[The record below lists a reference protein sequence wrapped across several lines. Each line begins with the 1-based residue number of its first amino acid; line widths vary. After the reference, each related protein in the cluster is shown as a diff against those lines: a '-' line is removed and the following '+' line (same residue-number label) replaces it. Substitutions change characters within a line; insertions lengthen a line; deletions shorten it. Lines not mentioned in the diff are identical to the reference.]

1 MMRTLFPPIFP
12 FRSFG
17 LAVLTVLLGMPAV
30 LSAQES
36 GPLVDLLV
44 RKGLINDQEA
54 EEIRAELV
62 KEFTSN
68 VPAGKLNLNSALS
81 EFKLSGDI
89 RLRHQVETQAPQN
102 GVVSN
107 ERVRERFRF
116 RFNGDAMLQKGWGA
130 GFAFETAPASDSGN
144 QTFQDGGSDYGLY
157 LSRAYL
163 SYQPNANWMF
173 VGGKQRNPIYTT
185 DLAWDSDINP
195 QGVSEVFR
203 HFLAGKDTVE
213 LRALQSIVDDR
224 AESGFGPGSR
234 DAWQFLQQLVYTRW
248 FGEDAIGNQSNS
260 VILAPG
266 YSIYN
271 QSLLDGLDN
280 ETAFNGSTRG
290 LSLLTF
296 AGEVNWANVAGAG
309 TQLKVYWE
317 GSYNLEAQRR
327 VRQVYGLSGASKDA
341 FAWLAGIGYAY
352 GSGKVQGDYS
362 LRLDYRRIGLGAIDP
377 NTSDSDFAFGNLNQQ
392 GIKFA
397 GSYNL
402 TDFANLNVT
411 YFYTSDIRETLFQSS
426 VAKLDHSQTL
436 QMDVVVK
443 F

>member
-1 MMRTLFPPIFP
+1 MRTMFPPIFQ
-12 FRSFG
+12 FRSLG
-17 LAVLTVLLGMPAV
+17 LAVLTVLLCMPAV
-30 LSAQES
+30 LMAQES

-81 EFKLSGDI
+81 EFKLSSDI

-102 GVVSN
+102 GAVSN

-116 RFNGDAMLQKGWGA
+116 RFNGDAMLQNGWGA

-203 HFLAGKDTVE
+203 HFLAGKDTVDF
-213 LRALQSIVDDR
+213 RALQSIVDDR
-224 AESGFGPGSR
+224 AESGLGPGSR
-234 DAWQFLQQLVYTRW
+234 DAWQFLQQVVYTRW

-260 VILAPG
+260 LILAPG
-266 YSIYN
+266 YSIY
-271 QSLLDGLDN
+271 
-280 ETAFNGSTRG
+280 
-290 LSLLTF
+290 
-296 AGEVNWANVAGAG
+296 
-309 TQLKVYWE
+309 
-317 GSYNLEAQRR
+317 
-327 VRQVYGLSGASKDA
+327 
-341 FAWLAGIGYAY
+341 
-352 GSGKVQGDYS
+352 
-362 LRLDYRRIGLGAIDP
+362 
-377 NTSDSDFAFGNLNQQ
+377 
-392 GIKFA
+392 
-397 GSYNL
+397 
-402 TDFANLNVT
+402 
-411 YFYTSDIRETLFQSS
+411 
-426 VAKLDHSQTL
+426 
-436 QMDVVVK
+436 
-443 F
+443 